1 MQRSGTGLCLVNSDI
16 LAAKYDHADE
26 AVLVRGCLRG
36 HRAAQKALYERF
48 APRMLGVCSRYAQN
62 RDDAADILQE
72 GFVKVFTRLG
82 QFRADGP
89 LEGWIRRIM
98 VTTAINFLKRNKYL
112 LLNTELQDGQPIP
125 AMERAD
131 AALDGKELLQL
142 LATLPPGY
150 RSIVN
155 LYAIEGYSHREVGEL
170 LGIGESTSRSQ
181 YARARE
187 LLVKMMKRQMSY
199 RQADK

>member
-1 MQRSGTGLCLVNSDI
+1 
-16 LAAKYDHADE
+16 
-26 AVLVRGCLRG
+26 
-36 HRAAQKALYERF
+36 
-48 APRMLGVCSRYAQN
+48 MLGVCSRYAQN
-62 RDDAADILQE
+62 RDDAEDILQE